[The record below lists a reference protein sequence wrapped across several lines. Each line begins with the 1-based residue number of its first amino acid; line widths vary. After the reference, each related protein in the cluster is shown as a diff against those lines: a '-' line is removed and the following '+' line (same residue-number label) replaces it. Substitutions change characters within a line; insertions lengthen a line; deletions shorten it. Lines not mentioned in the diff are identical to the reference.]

1 MTVRDSITGSRRD
14 LILALMNNLAKAIDT
29 TENDAA
35 RAAMSR
41 QLREL
46 RDELEIIEAKESGD
60 PVGRAA
66 DIEDA
71 EWPAS

>member
-1 MTVRDSITGSRRD
+1 MYVRDAITGTRRD
-14 LILALMNNLAKAIDT
+14 LLMALMGNLAKAIDT

-46 RDELEIIEAKESGD
+46 RDELELLDAQENGD
-60 PVGRAA
+60 AIGTAA
-66 DIEDA
+66 DMEDA
-71 EWPAS
+71 EWPS

>member
-1 MTVRDSITGSRRD
+1 MNVRDAITGTRRD
-14 LILALMNNLAKAIDT
+14 LVMALMGNLADAIDK

-46 RDELEIIEAKESGD
+46 RDELELIDMAENGD
-60 PVGRAA
+60 AIGTAA

>member
-46 RDELEIIEAKESGD
+46 RDELEVIEAKESGD

>member
-1 MTVRDSITGSRRD
+1 MTVRDAISGTRRD
-14 LILALMNNLAKAIDT
+14 LLMALMENLAKAIDT

-46 RDELEIIEAKESGD
+46 RDELELLDAQENGD
-60 PVGRAA
+60 AIGSAA
-66 DIEDA
+66 DQEDA
-71 EWPAS
+71 EWPS

>member
-1 MTVRDSITGSRRD
+1 MSVREAIIGTRRE
-14 LILALMNNLAKAIDT
+14 LVMALMGNLADAIDR

-46 RDELEIIEAKESGD
+46 RDEIELIDLAANGD
-60 PVGRAA
+60 AIGTAA